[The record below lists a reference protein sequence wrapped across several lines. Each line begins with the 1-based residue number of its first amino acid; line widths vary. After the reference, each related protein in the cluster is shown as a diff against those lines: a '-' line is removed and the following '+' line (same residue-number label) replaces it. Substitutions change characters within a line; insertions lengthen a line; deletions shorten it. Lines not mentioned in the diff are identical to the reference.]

1 MYSECSF
8 VMLIKSLYLVSKTNF
23 RTFRFAD
30 GYGSW
35 IICRSNFV
43 RHYGCSYPHVHR
55 LVRRSPTLCQV
66 WDRDNIHLLK
76 ANKKCCTLW
85 SFFLG
90 LVFRKTEAS
99 LTQPIL
105 VWWTFPWWKTL
116 SQPLKQ
122 EVRNNENLWGIHRWS
137 LLITALHWQIL
148 QVGKCQTHHLSEPLI
163 PPFLFHPST
172 TILLMHALHT
182 IDFMREIRYIKSVLL
197 VHYY

>member
-1 MYSECSF
+1 MG
-8 VMLIKSLYLVSKTNF
+8 V
-23 RTFRFAD
+23 
-30 GYGSW
+30 GSY
-35 IICRSNFV
+35 V
-43 RHYGCSYPHVHR
+43 D
-55 LVRRSPTLCQV
+55 PTLFAIMGALILMFIVLCVVLQLFAKYE
-66 WDRDNIHLLK
+66 IETISTYSKLT
-76 ANKKCCTLW
+76 KKCCTLW

-116 SQPLKQ
+116 SQPLKL

-197 VHYY
+197 VHYSTAK